1 MKYILKNE
9 FLVIGAFSLLLAVF
23 IALGWS
29 GPPRVALGLPFVLF
43 FPGYTLIA
51 ALFPKKDDLDGIER
65 VALSFGLSIAVVP
78 LIGLIL
84 NYTPWGIRLAPILV
98 SLLVFTGGMSA
109 LAVFRRNRLAPE
121 ERFQIEINLEGLKPK
136 EMSRLDKALS
146 VALAAAIIFALG
158 SIYYVV
164 TTPKAGEKFTEFY
177 ILGPGGK
184 AEGYP
189 REMRRGEEKEV
200 ILGVVNH
207 EYRPVTYRVE
217 VRADG
222 RVIRQLAPYGLDHE
236 EKREET
242 VRFAVGGEAG
252 TGAPQPRENIKVEFL
267 LFREEDSEPYR
278 SLHIWVNIL

>member
-9 FLVIGAFSLLLAVF
+9 FLVIGAFSLLLVVF

-78 LIGLIL
+78 LVGLIL

-121 ERFQIEINLEGLKPK
+121 ERFQIEINLQGLKPK

-158 SIYYVV
+158 SICYVV

-189 REMRRGEEKEV
+189 REMRAGEEKEV

-222 RVIRQLAPYGLDHE
+222 RVIRQLGPYGLDHE
-236 EKREET
+236 EKGEET

-278 SLHIWVNIL
+278 SLHIWVNTL